1 MPFDDDAQVR
11 TRIEMADE
19 EALSLQLPPVDDR
32 VIGKR
37 MALGRRD
44 GELFRPQRLS
54 NREPHICRHHKDDR
68 GVNRSA

>member
-37 MALGRRD
+37 MALGRRAVPTTAPI
-44 GELFRPQRLS
+44 EPRTSHLS
-54 NREPHICRHHKDDR
+54 ASQ
-68 GVNRSA
+68 G